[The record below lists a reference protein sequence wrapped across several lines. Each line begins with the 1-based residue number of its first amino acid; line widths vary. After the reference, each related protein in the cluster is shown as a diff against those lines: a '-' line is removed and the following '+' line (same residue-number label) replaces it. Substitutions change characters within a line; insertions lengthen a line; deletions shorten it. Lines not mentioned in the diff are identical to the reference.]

1 MSTRKFRGFGLI
13 AIGVVAGV
21 LLSVGVSAIAQRG
34 SPLPLDELRQLSN
47 VFAAIKNN
55 YVEAVDDKTL
65 IDNAI
70 SGMVSN
76 LDPHSAYLDADAFRD
91 MQSTTQGEFGG
102 LGIEVGS
109 EDGFVKVISPI
120 EDTPAARAG
129 VMAGDLIIKI
139 DDTPTKGMALNEAVK
154 LMRGAPKTP
163 ITLTLMRADNPQPIV
178 VKIVRDV
185 IKVRSVRSKMLDGD
199 IGYVRIA
206 QFQEKTGS
214 DLARHLK
221 ELGAKGAPKGLILD
235 LRNDPGGLLTSA
247 IGVAAAFLPPDVLIV
262 STDGRTP
269 DSKHKYMA
277 TPAEYSRGEGNYL
290 AGLPAWVKTVP
301 MVVLVN
307 VGSASASEIVAGAL
321 QDYKRAKVLGNR
333 TFGKGS
339 VQIILPLSQDT
350 GVKLTT
356 SRYFTPKGRSIQAT
370 GIEPDY
376 VVADTAEGDLFR
388 LPREADLQRH
398 LSNSQAEEVKSMLD
412 EDVPPPPAGKVFEFG
427 GKDDFQLQQ
436 ALNLLAGKPVQ
447 KGSARAQAQA
457 NAKPTLSGETER
469 KTITPNGVEPAQK
482 K

>member
-1 MSTRKFRGFGLI
+1 MGTRKFRGFGLV
-13 AIGVVAGV
+13 AIGVVAGI
-21 LLSVGVSAIAQRG
+21 LLSVGVTALAQRG

-65 IDNAI
+65 INNAI

-76 LDPHSAYLDADAFRD
+76 LDPHSAYLDADAFRE
-91 MQSTTQGEFGG
+91 MQTTTQGEFGG
-102 LGIEVGS
+102 LGIEVGT

-129 VMAGDLIIKI
+129 VLAGDLIIKI
-139 DDTPTKGMALNEAVK
+139 DDTPTKGMSLSEAVK

-163 ITLTLMRADNPQPIV
+163 ITLTIMRADNPQPV
-178 VKIVRDV
+178 VVHIVRDI
-185 IKVRSVRSKMLDGD
+185 IKVRSVRSKMLDNGVA
-199 IGYVRIA
+199 YVRIA

-214 DLARHLK
+214 DLARQLK
-221 ELGAKGAPKGLILD
+221 ELGAKGEPKSLVLD

-247 IGVAAAFLPPDVLIV
+247 IGVAAAFLPPDVLVV

-269 DSKHKYMA
+269 DSRHKYLA
-277 TPAEYSRGEGNYL
+277 TPAEYARGEGNYL
-290 AGLPAWVKTVP
+290 SGLPGWVKKVP

-321 QDYKRAKVLGNR
+321 QDHKRAKVLGNR

-356 SRYFTPKGRSIQAT
+356 SRYFTPSGRSIQAT

-398 LSNSQAEEVKSMLD
+398 LANNQSDEIKSSPD
-412 EDVPPPPAGKVFEFG
+412 APDTPVPAKMFEFG

-447 KGSARAQAQA
+447 KGSARAQARA
-457 NAKPTLSGETER
+457 SAKPGTGTPER
-469 KTITPNGVEPAQK
+469 LTITPSGVQPAKQK
-482 K
+482 

>member
-1 MSTRKFRGFGLI
+1 MGTRKFRGFGLV
-13 AIGVVAGV
+13 AIGVVAGI
-21 LLSVGVSAIAQRG
+21 LLSVGVTALAQRG

-65 IDNAI
+65 INNAI

-76 LDPHSAYLDADAFRD
+76 LDPHSAYLDADAFRE
-91 MQSTTQGEFGG
+91 MQTTTQGEFGG
-102 LGIEVGS
+102 LGIEVGA

-129 VMAGDLIIKI
+129 VLAGDLIIKI
-139 DDTPTKGMALNEAVK
+139 DDTPTKGMSLSEAVK

-163 ITLTLMRADNPQPIV
+163 ITLTIMRADNPQPV
-178 VKIVRDV
+178 VVHIVRDI
-185 IKVRSVRSKMLDGD
+185 IKVRSVRSKMLDNGVA
-199 IGYVRIA
+199 YVRIA

-214 DLARHLK
+214 DLARQLK
-221 ELGAKGAPKGLILD
+221 ELGAKGEPKSLVLD

-247 IGVAAAFLPPDVLIV
+247 IGVAAAFLPPDVLVV

-269 DSKHKYMA
+269 DSRHKYLA
-277 TPAEYSRGEGNYL
+277 TPAEYARGEGNYL
-290 AGLPAWVKTVP
+290 SGLPGWVKKVP

-321 QDYKRAKVLGNR
+321 QDHKRAKVLGNR

-356 SRYFTPKGRSIQAT
+356 SRYFTPSGRSIQAT

-398 LSNSQAEEVKSMLD
+398 LANNQSDEIKSSPD
-412 EDVPPPPAGKVFEFG
+412 APDTPVPAKMFEFG

-447 KGSARAQAQA
+447 KGSARAQARA
-457 NAKPTLSGETER
+457 SAKPGTGTPER
-469 KTITPNGVEPAQK
+469 LTITPSGVQPAKQK
-482 K
+482 